1 VRAAAIDAIIG
12 ANEPSQN
19 RLMVASGEGPLN
31 PLTISRRELL
41 SSTVAATAA
50 MSVASLVPGRAWA
63 QGYPNNIV
71 RIIVP
76 FPPGGATDV
85 LGRVVAHHLQGLWG
99 QTVVPEYKPGA
110 SGLLGARQVITS
122 PADGYTLMLAST
134 GAILSVAASQGAVP
148 ANYDVTREL
157 APISLVSA
165 PAYIVVVNP
174 SVPVKTAADIVAYA
188 KANPDKLTYGSSG
201 VGTASHLSGALFGQ
215 MAGVR
220 LLHVPYRGT
229 GPAVNDLL
237 GGQINMLFAP
247 PQVVTQHIAVGK
259 LRMIGIT
266 AAERSALFPD
276 FPTIAETGLPNYASL
291 GWFGLFAPAKTP
303 AAIVKKISADT
314 ATILALDD
322 AKKRLLE
329 AGAEPAPNAPD
340 VFTTFV
346 NKDIAK
352 WLDLAEKAKINLSP

>member
-1 VRAAAIDAIIG
+1 
-12 ANEPSQN
+12 
-19 RLMVASGEGPLN
+19 M
-31 PLTISRRELL
+31 ISRR
-41 SSTVAATAA
+41 TF
-50 MSVASLVPGRAWA
+50 VASAAAGAAGFLAPAVRAQA
-63 QGYPNNIV
+63 AYPSGNV

-99 QTVVPEYKPGA
+99 QPVVTEYKPGA
-110 SGLLGARQVITS
+110 SGLLGARQLITS

-134 GAILSVAASQGAVP
+134 GAVLSVAASQGAGP
-148 ANYDVTREL
+148 DNYDVRREL
-157 APISLVSA
+157 APISLVAA
-165 PAYIVVVNP
+165 PSYILVVHP
-174 SVPVKTAADIVAYA
+174 SVPVKTAADIISYS
-188 KANPDKLTYGSSG
+188 KANPGKLSYGSSG
-201 VGTASHLSGALFGQ
+201 VGTASHLSGALFAQ
-215 MAGVR
+215 MAGIN

-237 GGQINMLFAP
+237 GGQINMLFSP

-266 AAERSALFPD
+266 AAERSPLFPD
-276 FPTIAETGLPNYASL
+276 FPTIAATGLPNYSSL

-303 AAIVKKISADT
+303 TDIVRKVSADT
-314 ATILALDD
+314 AKVLALDD

-340 VFTTFV
+340 VFTSFV

-352 WLDLAEKAKINLSP
+352 WLDLAQKAKIKLVP

>member
-1 VRAAAIDAIIG
+1 
-12 ANEPSQN
+12 
-19 RLMVASGEGPLN
+19 MF
-31 PLTISRRELL
+31 SRRAFL
-41 SSTVAATAA
+41 SSTTAAGATA
-50 MSVASLVPGRAWA
+50 LVPPLRPTPARA
-63 QGYPNNIV
+63 QGYPNNGV

-110 SGLLGARQVITS
+110 SGLLGARQVIAS

-134 GAILSVAASQGAVP
+134 GAILSVAASQGAKP
-148 ANYDVTREL
+148 GNYNVTREL
-157 APISLVSA
+157 APISLVAA
-165 PAYIVVVNP
+165 PSYILVVNP
-174 SVPVKTAADIVAYA
+174 SVPVKNAAEIIAYA
-188 KANPDKLTYGSSG
+188 KANPGKLTFGSSG
-201 VGTASHLSGALFGQ
+201 AGTASHLSGALFAQ
-215 MAGVR
+215 MAGVD
-220 LLHVPYRGT
+220 LQHVPYRGT

-237 GGQINMLFAP
+237 GGQINMLFSP
-247 PQVVTQHIAVGK
+247 PQVVTQHIAAGK

-266 AAERSALFPD
+266 GAERSSMFPD
-276 FPTIAETGLPNYASL
+276 FPTIASTGLPNYSSV

-303 AAIVKKISADT
+303 AAIVRKISADT

-322 AKKRLLE
+322 AKKRLTD

-352 WLDLAEKAKINLSP
+352 WLGLAEKANIKLSP